1 MKELIT
7 QTISNIHSMIERN
20 NELYQLI
27 SDIDTEGLVSVDW
40 IGVDF
45 DELSFS
51 FTQDS
56 LEVRYEH
63 WSFSEDFSQ
72 SWTIPYELLELS
84 DADIPDYVAKKIAE
98 YKEQEVRDNQ
108 AEIARLKRQI
118 EILEGRYDKTN
129 SHMV

>member
-7 QTISNIHSMIERN
+7 QTINNIYSMLERN

-51 FTQDS
+51 FTEDS
-56 LEVRYEH
+56 LEVFYEH
-63 WSFSEDFSQ
+63 WSFGEDFSQ
-72 SWTIPYELLELS
+72 SWQIPYELLELS
-84 DADIPDYVAKKIAE
+84 DADVADYVARKIAE
-98 YKEQEVRDNQ
+98 YKEQEVKDNQ
-108 AEIARLKRQI
+108 KEIARLKRQI
-118 EILEGRYDKTN
+118 EILEGC
-129 SHMV
+129 V